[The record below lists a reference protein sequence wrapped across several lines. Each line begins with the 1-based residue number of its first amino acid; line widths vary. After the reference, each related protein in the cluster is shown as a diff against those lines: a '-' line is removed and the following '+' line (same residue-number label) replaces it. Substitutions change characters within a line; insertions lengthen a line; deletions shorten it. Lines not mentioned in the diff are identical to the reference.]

1 MLGFYTPTVSQRTGA
16 MQADE
21 AVFVIS
27 VAARLVGM
35 HANTLRKYE
44 NEHLLRPART
54 DGNLR
59 LYSTE
64 DINRLRQIKT
74 LSERHGVNV
83 AGIRLAL
90 NVGEEIRRLREE
102 IAGSAELQSERP
114 ALQRKLLVRLDRVLD
129 QLELSI
135 EQR

>member
-1 MLGFYTPTVSQRTGA
+1 MRA
-16 MQADE
+16 ND

-44 NEHLLRPART
+44 NERLLRPART

-59 LYSTE
+59 LYSAE
-64 DINRLRQIKT
+64 DIARLRQIKT
-74 LSERHGVNV
+74 LSEDRGINV

-90 NVGEEIRRLREE
+90 GVAEEIRQLREE
-102 IAGSAELQSERP
+102 IAEDSSLVRAAP
-114 ALQRKLLVRLDRVLD
+114 DYQRQLVGRLDRVLD
-129 QLELSI
+129 KLALTI
-135 EQR
+135 EERR

>member
-1 MLGFYTPTVSQRTGA
+1 MR
-16 MQADE
+16 ADD

-44 NEHLLRPART
+44 GAGLLSPART
-54 DGNLR
+54 DGRIR

-64 DINRLRQIKT
+64 DINRLRQIQT
-74 LSERHGVNV
+74 LSEEHGINV

-90 NVGEEIRRLREE
+90 KAGEEIRRLREE
-102 IAGSAELQSERP
+102 VSGNTELRERVP
-114 ALQRKLLVRLDRVLD
+114 EIQRKLISRLDRVLD
-129 QLELSI
+129 QLELSVG
-135 EQR
+135 EG

>member
-1 MLGFYTPTVSQRTGA
+1 MRAS
-16 MQADE
+16 E

-44 NEHLLRPART
+44 NEQLLRPART

-64 DINRLRQIKT
+64 DINRLRQIKS
-74 LSERHGVNV
+74 LSEQHGINV

-90 NVGEEIRRLREE
+90 RVGEEIRRLREE
-102 IAGSAELQSERP
+102 ISGSDEMADG
-114 ALQRKLLVRLDRVLD
+114 AKRKLMSRLDRVLD
-129 QLELSI
+129 ALELTVNS
-135 EQR
+135 

>member
-1 MLGFYTPTVSQRTGA
+1 MSIHPRFLR
-16 MQADE
+16 ADD

-44 NEHLLRPART
+44 SEHLLRPART

-59 LYSTE
+59 LYSNE
-64 DINRLRQIKT
+64 DIARLRQIKT
-74 LSERHGVNV
+74 LSEEHGINV

-90 NVGEEIRRLREE
+90 AVAEEIRQLR
-102 IAGSAELQSERP
+102 AEVARDDPPQAKDVVS
-114 ALQRKLLVRLDRVLD
+114 RLDRILKK
-129 QLELSI
+129 LELSF
-135 EQR
+135 EDERR

>member
-1 MLGFYTPTVSQRTGA
+1 MR
-16 MQADE
+16 ADD

-44 NEHLLRPART
+44 GAGLLSPART
-54 DGNLR
+54 DGRIR

-64 DINRLRQIKT
+64 DINRLRQIQT
-74 LSERHGVNV
+74 LSEEQGINV

-90 NVGEEIRRLREE
+90 KAGEEIRRLREE
-102 IAGSAELQSERP
+102 VSGNTELRERVP
-114 ALQRKLLVRLDRVLD
+114 EIQRKLISRLDRVLD
-129 QLELSI
+129 QLELSVG
-135 EQR
+135 EG

>member
-1 MLGFYTPTVSQRTGA
+1 MVKGGLTVRKMSSRSKSCHSSCEGFILTAVKSN
-16 MQADE
+16 D

-44 NEHLLRPART
+44 NERLLAPART
-54 DGNLR
+54 NGNLR

-64 DINRLRQIKT
+64 DINRLQQIKT
-74 LSERHGVNV
+74 LSEQHGINV

-90 NVGEEIRRLREE
+90 QVGEEIRRMREE
-102 IAGSAELQSERP
+102 VVGC
-114 ALQRKLLVRLDRVLD
+114 K
-129 QLELSI
+129 
-135 EQR
+135 

>member
-1 MLGFYTPTVSQRTGA
+1 
-16 MQADE
+16 MQPSE

-44 NEHLLRPART
+44 NEQLLRPA
-54 DGNLR
+54 GNLR
-59 LYSTE
+59 LYSPE

-74 LSERHGVNV
+74 LSERHGINV

-90 NVGEEIRRLREE
+90 QVGEEIRRLREE
-102 IAGSAELQSERP
+102 IAGSQEIQRDKPE
-114 ALQRKLLVRLDRVLD
+114 LQRKLLARLDRVLD
-129 QLELSI
+129 QLELSV
-135 EQR
+135 EVDKRHNT

>member
-1 MLGFYTPTVSQRTGA
+1 MEQN
-16 MQADE
+16 D

-44 NEHLLRPART
+44 SERLLRPART

-59 LYSTE
+59 MYSSE
-64 DINRLRQIKT
+64 DIARLRQIKT
-74 LSERHGVNV
+74 LSEEQGVNV

-90 NVGEEIRRLREE
+90 TVAEEIRRLRED
-102 IAGSAELQSERP
+102 IAEDSVLRVKVP
-114 ALQRKLLVRLDRVLD
+114 DHQRSLVARLDRVLD
-129 QLELSI
+129 LLELSI
-135 EQR
+135 EERR

>member
-1 MLGFYTPTVSQRTGA
+1 MSIQPRFLR
-16 MQADE
+16 ADD

-44 NEHLLRPART
+44 SEHLLRPART

-59 LYSTE
+59 LYSNE
-64 DINRLRQIKT
+64 DIARLRQIKA
-74 LSERHGVNV
+74 LSEQHGINV

-90 NVGEEIRRLREE
+90 EVAEEIRQLRAEVAREE
-102 IAGSAELQSERP
+102 PPRAKDVVS
-114 ALQRKLLVRLDRVLD
+114 RLDRILKK
-129 QLELSI
+129 LELSV
-135 EQR
+135 EDERR